1 MLIRVG
7 NIAFNDRYKLQF
19 VEELGR
25 GESRC
30 LKRKL
35 TGGDA
40 ARVGIC
46 LSRLDALTSK

>member
-7 NIAFNDRYKLQF
+7 NIAFNDMYKLQF

-40 ARVGIC
+40 ARVGIGKLGLEAPIC
-46 LSRLDALTSK
+46 Q